1 MSYVFPDRE
10 LTPEAFNARSEGA
23 LPGHINMVVTR
34 AARDGFEGHF
44 DIRRHHHAPNGFLH
58 AGSLVT
64 LADSLCGYSTVAN
77 LRDGATGFTTI
88 ELKTNFFST
97 VLEGRVHAKTTS
109 VHIGGTTQVWDCEV
123 TSDKGKRMALFRC
136 SQLVLRA
143 KP

>member
-1 MSYVFPDRE
+1 MTYPMPNS
-10 LTPEAFNARSEGA
+10 LITPEAFNARGEGA

-44 DIRRHHHAPNGFLH
+44 DIQRHHHAPNGFLH

-77 LRDGATGFTTI
+77 LKDGATGFTTI

-97 VLEGRVHAKTTS
+97 ALEGRVLAKTTP
-109 VHIGGTTQVWDCEV
+109 VHVGGTTQVWDCEL

-136 SQLVLRA
+136 SQLVLRPKA
-143 KP
+143 